1 MNADIIFCILG
12 HLSFCDIMRCCLVS
26 KQFNHV
32 SKNGLLWKKMSE
44 KDYPTEI
51 DSDYARNYMGYYK
64 LYNFLRRRGRRYD
77 HKVHDDDLDL
87 SMQNL
92 KSIPPELCLM
102 ADLKELVLRDNEL
115 VSLPVELG
123 RLTNLTSLKMSCN
136 KLESIPSELCS
147 LPKLRELYL
156 HKNNLRSLPVE
167 LGQLTTL
174 IRLDLEYNKLESM
187 PLGLSLLTNLKMLCV
202 DERQLQFVP
211 PSLKNAMQFMVYDQA
226 WLNA

>member
-1 MNADIIFCILG
+1 MNADIIFCIFG
-12 HLSFCDIMRCCLVS
+12 HLSFCDIMRCGLVS

-51 DSDYARNYMGYYK
+51 DSDYAINYIGYYK
-64 LYNFLRRRGRRYD
+64 LYNFLRRRGRHD

-102 ADLKELVLRDNEL
+102 TNLKELMLRDNEL
-115 VSLPVELG
+115 VSLPVELS
-123 RLTNLTSLKMSCN
+123 RLTKLTSLRMSCN

-147 LPKLRELYL
+147 LPNLRELYL
-156 HKNNLRSLPVE
+156 HKNKLRSLPVE
-167 LGQLTTL
+167 MGQLTTL

-187 PLGLSLLTNLKMLCV
+187 PSELSLLTKLQMLCV
-202 DERQLQFVP
+202 DKRQLQFVP
-211 PSLKNAMQFMVYDQA
+211 PSLKSAVQFMFYDDRYRFSS
-226 WLNA
+226 